1 MDLLLTIWLL
11 VIIASSVMVGFTSGR
26 IVEMRR
32 TERILRYMM
41 DEAIKQTPV
50 TLVEGETNDVE
61 G

>member
-26 IVEMRR
+26 IVELKR
-32 TERILRYMM
+32 TERILREVA
-41 DEAIKQTPV
+41 DEMVREQ
-50 TLVEGETNDVE
+50 EGETSDAE